1 MKVNLNIQKKTSI
14 NINIIMKINSNIK
27 IKSNINM
34 NTTVNINMMNISVS
48 NVGVELCCSIRHSVR
63 TKPFYARLG

>member
-14 NINIIMKINSNIK
+14 NINIIVTINSIIK
-27 IKSNINM
+27 IKSNVNM

-48 NVGVELCCSIRHSVR
+48 NVGVERCRSIRHSGR
-63 TKPFYARLG
+63 TKPFYPRLE